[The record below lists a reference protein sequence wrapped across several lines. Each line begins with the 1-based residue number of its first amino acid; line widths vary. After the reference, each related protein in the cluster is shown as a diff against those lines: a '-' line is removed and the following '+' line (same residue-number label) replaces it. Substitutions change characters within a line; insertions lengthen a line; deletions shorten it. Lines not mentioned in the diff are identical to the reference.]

1 MMEKLCPSCGRYQRA
16 DNLRRKK
23 LPHGRIR
30 LICVACIQRARTRS
44 DVVPPHPVK
53 DATQ

>member
-1 MMEKLCPSCGRYQRA
+1 MTEKLCPSCCRYQPI

-30 LICVACIQRARTRS
+30 LICVACLQRARTRS
-44 DVVPPHPVK
+44 DHVPLDSSK
-53 DATQ
+53 EARQ